1 MKIFY
6 YLISQDK
13 LEGMFFL
20 ELSIFLIDSLIKTS
34 FFQFDLD
41 VTLKSHVTID
51 N

>member
-13 LEGMFFL
+13 LEGIFFL
-20 ELSIFLIDSLIKTS
+20 ERSIFLIDSLIKTS
-34 FFQFDLD
+34 LFQFE
-41 VTLKSHVTID
+41 TLKSHVTID